1 MMFCWALTSNP
12 KKCNHVVLSFLPG
25 VVSCSHYGISGS
37 VSAVTVRPG
46 DNITLHCDCKLS
58 TGTYTVW
65 FRNCSH
71 ENQPTLVLNAKPD
84 EMWKHFQEYS
94 RYEFMKNSSS
104 DSYDLLIVNV
114 TESDEGIYYC
124 GTEETKVEQEKQIT
138 SKVIYR
144 YSNTTTRLTISK
156 YFYLDLLR
164 DNIMST
170 YLVQWNY
177 YYTEDQVGKTLC
189 SLNIGCLLGCNWFEN
204 QRLIKCAYITHTSFL
219 KCTHALGL
227 VLRWVYIWN
236 LGKWAQSGKKAERC
250 AWRKQL
256 EIY

>member
-1 MMFCWALTSNP
+1 
-12 KKCNHVVLSFLPG
+12 
-25 VVSCSHYGISGS
+25 
-37 VSAVTVRPG
+37 VTVRPG

-124 GTEETKVEQEKQIT
+124 GTGDEGGA
-138 SKVIYR
+138 
-144 YSNTTTRLTISK
+144 
-156 YFYLDLLR
+156 
-164 DNIMST
+164 
-170 YLVQWNY
+170 
-177 YYTEDQVGKTLC
+177 GKTNYFK
-189 SLNIGCLLGCNWFEN
+189 S
-204 QRLIKCAYITHTSFL
+204 
-219 KCTHALGL
+219 
-227 VLRWVYIWN
+227 N
-236 LGKWAQSGKKAERC
+236 LQIQQHHNKAHH
-250 AWRKQL
+250 Q
-256 EIY
+256 